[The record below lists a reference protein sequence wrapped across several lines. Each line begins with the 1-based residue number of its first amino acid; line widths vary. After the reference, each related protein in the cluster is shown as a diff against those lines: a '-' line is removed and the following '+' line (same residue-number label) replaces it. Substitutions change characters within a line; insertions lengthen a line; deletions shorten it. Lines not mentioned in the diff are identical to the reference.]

1 MKAVAASSIGDY
13 ERAVAALGDYYQTVE
28 RGLGAC
34 FRQASLYPVQQS
46 APKNQHPSCIILFGT
61 DQGLVGQFNDRIA
74 DFAQSSLKPSSA
86 LPHAPQPLVWVV
98 GERLNERLNDAGIIS
113 QAHFDVP
120 TSVKSITA
128 LIGEILLNIE
138 ATQPLTAQSDLQL
151 FYNRPSIGAV
161 YAPVAQRLLPLN
173 QQWCTELAQRPWPS
187 NNTPELLGN
196 NITTLGAFIREYLF
210 VSLFRASAESLSSEN
225 ASRLAAMQRADK
237 NIGELL
243 TELERN
249 YHQLRQAG
257 IDAEM
262 FDVIAGG
269 SEVSH

>member
-13 ERAVAALGDYYQTVE
+13 ERAVAALADYYQTVE
-28 RGLGAC
+28 RGLSVS
-34 FRQASLYPVQQS
+34 FRQAGLYPVKRSSSTTQQ
-46 APKNQHPSCIILFGT
+46 APCIILFGT

-74 DFAQSSLKPSSA
+74 EFAKTSLTSTVSIANSRPAKP
-86 LPHAPQPLVWVV
+86 PLIWVV
-98 GERLNERLNDAGIIS
+98 GERLNERLTDAGIRS

-120 TSVKSITA
+120 NSVKSITP

-138 ATQPLTAQSDLQL
+138 TQQPLSAQSDVKL
-151 FYNRPSIGAV
+151 FYNRPTGGSV
-161 YAPVAQRLLPLN
+161 YAPVTQRLLPLN
-173 QQWCTELAQRPWPS
+173 QQWCEELANRAWPTT
-187 NNTPELLGN
+187 NVPELLGDN
-196 NITTLGAFIREYLF
+196 TRTLGAFIREYLF

-243 TELERN
+243 TELQRN
-249 YHQLRQAG
+249 YHRLRQAG

-262 FDVIAGG
+262 FDVIAGSG
-269 SEVSH
+269 V